1 MMNATESKM
10 SKLEMIGEVVAA
22 IAVVTFPIALLFL
35 GTALGY

>member
-1 MMNATESKM
+1 M

-22 IAVVTFPIALLFL
+22 VAVITLPIALLFL